1 MKCRGWQQLK
11 ANAKNGISM
20 AVVLCVSAFFIAFA
34 AAILYTAGLVTAQS
48 NQRLKEERCF
58 RLAKSYAEVLTE
70 ELEKYDTRYDTNG
83 NVTGSGTFYAFANK
97 FLDDEKYLE
106 YNSDYKDSTQY
117 HFVVNGTDTSELSK
131 GTLSDQNYGNL
142 FVTLKKEQNTEE
154 TQENLDAIT
163 NGGTLKADESG
174 GDYTSAIRM
183 LENTTVRQYILTVE
197 VTAYYKDESYTYTT
211 EYTRAER
218 YPVSFTCAG
227 QTIVWDST
235 SGSWREGNSGGSE
248 FTVPE
253 GTAIVYKYMKSSPT
267 LCKFEENNLYQE
279 GDDSGAAD

>member
-34 AAILYTAGLVTAQS
+34 AAILYTAGMVTAQS

-58 RLAKSYAEVLTE
+58 WLAKSYAEVLTE

-97 FLDDEKYLE
+97 FLDDDKYLE

-142 FVTLKKEQNTEE
+142 SVTLKKEQNTEE

-163 NGGTLKADESG
+163 NGGTLGAAESG

-235 SGSWREGNSGGSE
+235 SGSWKEGNSGGSA
-248 FTVPE
+248 FIVPE

>member
-1 MKCRGWQQLK
+1 MKCKGWQQLK

-48 NQRLKEERCF
+48 NQRLKEERCYQ
-58 RLAKSYAEVLTE
+58 LAKSYAGVLTD
-70 ELEKYDTRYDTNG
+70 ELKKYDTKYDTQG

-117 HFVVNGTDTSELSK
+117 HFVVDGSDTSDLSK
-131 GTLSDQNYGNL
+131 GTLSDKNYGNL
-142 FVTLKKEQNTEE
+142 SVTLKKEQNTDEKMD
-154 TQENLDAIT
+154 TII
-163 NGGTLKADESG
+163 NGGTLDAASYG
-174 GDYTSAIRM
+174 GDYTSVINL

-197 VTAYYKDESYTYTT
+197 VTAYYEDESYTYTT

-218 YPVSFTCAG
+218 YPVSFTCEG
-227 QTIVWDST
+227 QTIVWDGT
-235 SGSWREGNSGGSE
+235 SRNWREGNSGGSI
-248 FTVPE
+248 FTVPSGAHIE
-253 GTAIVYKYMKSSPT
+253 YKYMKSSPT
-267 LCKFEENNLYQE
+267 LCKFEESNIYQE
-279 GDDSGAAD
+279 GDDTGAAD

>member
-1 MKCRGWQQLK
+1 MKCKGWQQLK

-48 NQRLKEERCF
+48 NQRLKEERCYQ
-58 RLAKSYAEVLTE
+58 LAKSYAGVLTD
-70 ELEKYDTRYDTNG
+70 ELKKYDTKYDTQG

-117 HFVVNGTDTSELSK
+117 HFVVNASDLSDLSK
-131 GTLSDQNYGNL
+131 GTLSDKNYGNL
-142 FVTLKKEQNTEE
+142 SVTLKKEQNTDE
-154 TQENLDAIT
+154 DMDPIT
-163 NGGTLKADESG
+163 KGGNINVTDSNS
-174 GDYTSAIRM
+174 GDYTNTIQL

-197 VTAYYKDESYTYTT
+197 VTAYYEDESYTYTT

-218 YPVSFTCAG
+218 YPVSFTCEG
-227 QTIVWDST
+227 QTIVWDS
-235 SGSWREGNSGGSE
+235 SSRSWKEGNSGGSV
-248 FTVPE
+248 FDVPE
-253 GTAIVYKYMKSSPT
+253 GANIAYKYMKSSPT
-267 LCKFEENNLYQE
+267 LCKFEESNMNQE
-279 GDDSGAAD
+279 GDDTGAAD

>member
-1 MKCRGWQQLK
+1 
-11 ANAKNGISM
+11 M

-83 NVTGSGTFYAFANK
+83 NVTGSGTFYAFVNK
-97 FLDDEKYLE
+97 FLDDDKYLE

-142 FVTLKKEQNTEE
+142 SVTLKKEQNTEE

-227 QTIVWDST
+227 QTIVWDSK

-253 GTAIVYKYMKSSPT
+253 GTDIVYKYMKSSPT

-279 GDDSGAAD
+279 GDDNGAAD